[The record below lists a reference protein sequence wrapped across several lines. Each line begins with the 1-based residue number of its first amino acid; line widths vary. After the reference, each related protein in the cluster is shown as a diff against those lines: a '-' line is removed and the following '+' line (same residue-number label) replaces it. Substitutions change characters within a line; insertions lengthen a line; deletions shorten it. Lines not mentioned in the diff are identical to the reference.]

1 MRVLLPGRA
10 FYRAEPSGGAQFN
23 SNAKLLKARPRMRA
37 RARISRPCT
46 PTHARALQVVRAV
59 LVAGLYPQLVRAQ
72 SEPGKPAK
80 FETRRFG
87 EVGLG
92 RSDRPAWR
100 GAARRGT
107 RHVAHRAPRCHTARH
122 VLQCARDR

>member
-23 SNAKLLKARPRMRA
+23 SNAQLLKARPRMRV
-37 RARISRPCT
+37 RAHRT
-46 PTHARALQVVRAV
+46 PTHVPARQVVRAV

-87 EVGLG
+87 EVGL
-92 RSDRPAWR
+92 
-100 GAARRGT
+100 
-107 RHVAHRAPRCHTARH
+107 V
-122 VLQCARDR
+122 